1 MSKER
6 RSGFELLRVLC
17 IVGIIVMHTFPGAGE
32 HASVFNR
39 EMNVLANSV
48 FNTAVTC
55 FVLISGYFGIQFRM
69 KKLIELDLMVICF
82 SVLSTVVMG
91 NYGIRAL
98 VKACMPVITRQ
109 YWFISCYF
117 ALCIL
122 APCLNLIAEK
132 LTKEQFGKMLF
143 VLLIIFSVIPTF
155 TLRDIMMDA
164 GKGLFDL
171 VMIYFLGRYI
181 ALYAAKSYKCK
192 PLIVGITLL
201 LGLIFVLDSGLTL
214 YKGVI
219 YSTFSRDCSIFII
232 WASVLIVLLFR
243 EMKFVSPAVNRIA
256 SNVLPVYVL
265 DEMLRFILS
274 KWIKLDKFATEWYLI
289 LVIFFYALVVVALA
303 MGINELRKATIGR
316 LEPWISELINK
327 VLQKMK
333 TGFMILLQKAGK
345 IFLIERQ

>member
-17 IVGIIVMHTFPGAGE
+17 IVGIIVMHTFPGVGE

-91 NYGIRAL
+91 NYGMKAL

-122 APCLNLIAEK
+122 APCLNLIVEK
-132 LTKEQFGKMLF
+132 GSVCIDGISLTVAKVDDEGFQ
-143 VLLIIFSVIPTF
+143 VSVIPHTGEE
-155 TLRDIMMDA
+155 TILLKKA
-164 GKGLFDL
+164 TGDL
-171 VMIYFLGRYI
+171 VNLENDIIGKYVEKLMGIGKKEESKLEHE
-181 ALYAAKSYKCK
+181 KKT
-192 PLIVGITLL
+192 GITME
-201 LGLIFVLDSGLTL
+201 F
-214 YKGVI
+214 
-219 YSTFSRDCSIFII
+219 
-232 WASVLIVLLFR
+232 
-243 EMKFVSPAVNRIA
+243 
-256 SNVLPVYVL
+256 
-265 DEMLRFILS
+265 
-274 KWIKLDKFATEWYLI
+274 
-289 LVIFFYALVVVALA
+289 
-303 MGINELRKATIGR
+303 
-316 LEPWISELINK
+316 LEEF
-327 VLQKMK
+327 
-333 TGFMILLQKAGK
+333 GF
-345 IFLIERQ
+345 